1 MRRERDLVLTDIY
14 SACSKALHH
23 GIDTESELGALG
35 KKKMS
40 LLCCLF
46 DVKLSEQGLT
56 QCNAC
61 RQEL

>member
-1 MRRERDLVLTDIY
+1 MLTDIY

-35 KKKMS
+35 KKMS